1 MDFEKI
7 INEYFSTLASIPP
20 NIEVT
25 DSTGVSISLGVFYQ
39 LALDIFHTAHNRGN
53 KMFYIGNGGSAAIA
67 SHMATD
73 ISKNAGLR
81 ATAFNDASAI
91 TCLGNDYSFDQIFS
105 KQLHLHAAP
114 GDVLVAISSSGNSDN
129 ILNAV
134 KVARNHGCTIITM
147 SGFSPKNKLRKL
159 GELNVYVPSQEYGFV
174 EIMHHCLCHAI
185 TDLSHHWAS
194 DKDKQHI
201 ALVR

>member
-73 ISKNAGLR
+73 TSKNAGLR

-91 TCLGNDYSFDQIFS
+91 TCLGNDYSFDQIF
-105 KQLHLHAAP
+105 
-114 GDVLVAISSSGNSDN
+114 
-129 ILNAV
+129 
-134 KVARNHGCTIITM
+134 
-147 SGFSPKNKLRKL
+147 
-159 GELNVYVPSQEYGFV
+159 
-174 EIMHHCLCHAI
+174 
-185 TDLSHHWAS
+185 
-194 DKDKQHI
+194 
-201 ALVR
+201 